1 MGVCRELGITL
12 AQGME
17 MSVYELKCW
26 AGFFKLE
33 NERAKEQMNN
43 GGRRNHKS
51 RR

>member
-17 MSVYELKCW
+17 MTVFELKCW

-33 NERAKEQMNN
+33 NDRQKEQMNS
-43 GGRRNHKS
+43 GRRNHKS